1 MINLTSFSNSILV
14 TLWFNMRT
22 GRITASKFQAA
33 SHASPSSSSIS
44 LSMSIC
50 HPEMNKFKT
59 AATKWGCDHER
70 VAQEKYIQLSQ
81 HSHDEFNFQEAG
93 LFLSTKYP
101 FVGAS
106 PDGLVKCLCCSNG
119 ICEIKVQYMFQYVNT
134 EIVTL
139 HIVFI

>member
-1 MINLTSFSNSILV
+1 
-14 TLWFNMRT
+14 MRT
-22 GRITASKFQAA
+22 GRITDSKFKVA
-33 SHASPSSSSIS
+33 SHTSPSSPSVS
-44 LSMSIC
+44 LIMSIC

-106 PDGLVKCLCCSNG
+106 PDGLVKCLWCSNE
-119 ICEIKVQYMFQYVNT
+119 ICKIKVQ
-134 EIVTL
+134 
-139 HIVFI
+139 